1 MSEKEGGRV
10 INNIIC
16 LCDTCDKSSMC
27 RYKNDYYCKNNSQ
40 KLKQISDV
48 IIGKQFP
55 WLLQMHYDD
64 FYSIADEVLWKC
76 LQWFDDSKNAQFE
89 TYLINCLI
97 RKFKSRI
104 TYMNRKRRNC
114 GSSEISLDAIIDNE
128 SGTTIGETIAD
139 KPPVEISENTQQYL
153 NSLSKTQRRVAE
165 MIMSGFDFFSIKKEL
180 NLSDRRFN
188 MVFQRM
194 KAREK
199 TVIFDEGNEAV

>member
-1 MSEKEGGRV
+1 MVNNKYLTYYGSNNSEKLRE
-10 INNIIC
+10 
-16 LCDTCDKSSMC
+16 
-27 RYKNDYYCKNNSQ
+27 
-40 KLKQISDV
+40 ISDT

-55 WLLQMHYDD
+55 WLLQMYYDD

-76 LQWFDDSKNAQFE
+76 LQNFDDSKGAQFE
-89 TYLINCLI
+89 TYLIGCLI

-114 GSSEISLDAIIDNE
+114 GSSEISLDALIDDE

-139 KPPVEISENTQQYL
+139 KPPIEISENTQQYL
-153 NSLSKTQRRVAE
+153 NSLSKIQRRVAE

-180 NLSDRRFN
+180 HLSDRRFN
-188 MVFQRM
+188 TVFQRM

>member
-1 MSEKEGGRV
+1 M
-10 INNIIC
+10 INNKY
-16 LCDTCDKSSMC
+16 L
-27 RYKNDYYCKNNSQ
+27 NYYCANNSA
-40 KLKQISDV
+40 KLREVSDV
-48 IIGKQFP
+48 SIVKPLP
-55 WLLQMHYDD
+55 WLLRMYYDD

-76 LQWFDDSKNAQFE
+76 LQNFDDSKGAQFE

-114 GSSEISLDAIIDNE
+114 GSSEISLDAIIDDE
-128 SGTTIGETIAD
+128 SGATIGETIAD

-180 NLSDRRFN
+180 HLSDRRFN
-188 MVFQRM
+188 TVFQRM

-199 TVIFDEGNEAV
+199 TAIFDERNEAV